1 MTHVRSRPI
10 ADFMTEAPQSIGQ
23 EQTIASAEQL
33 MRQLDVRH
41 LPVLHGGRLVGILSQ
56 RDVQLIH
63 TLKDVEPAR
72 VLVEEAMS
80 QAPYRVSPTEPLG
93 RVASEMATN
102 KYGAAL
108 VMDGS
113 RLAGVFTTVDALKI
127 LAEEL
132 SEA

>member
-1 MTHVRSRPI
+1 
-10 ADFMTEAPQSIGQ
+10 MTEAPQSIGQ

-63 TLKDVEPAR
+63 TLKDADPAR

-80 QAPYRVSPTEPLG
+80 QAPYRVAPTEPLG

-113 RLAGVFTTVDALKI
+113 RLVGVFTTVDALKI

-132 SEA
+132 SDA